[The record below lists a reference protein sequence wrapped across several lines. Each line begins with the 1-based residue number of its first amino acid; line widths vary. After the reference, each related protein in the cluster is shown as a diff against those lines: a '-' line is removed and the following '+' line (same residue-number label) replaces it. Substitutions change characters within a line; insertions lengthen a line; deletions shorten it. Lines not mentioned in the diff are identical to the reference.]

1 MKTRNDSTVLSK
13 RSILQATYALSLV
26 GAILSLG
33 GIFSELATHLQF
45 RLDRIFST
53 GMLHGA
59 SEQQKSTLLLY
70 LAAAV
75 VGLITVGL
83 ILCRLL
89 RRRETYEGLAAWE
102 RAVILVGI
110 VLLAVIGLS
119 VWTIL
124 REEIGW
130 SESYSYEIL
139 SQNYL
144 HGTELRGL
152 TATLALYLG
161 LLLLVDRWFRRRAVA
176 EQIKAAE
183 DDLNRRLDP

>member
-1 MKTRNDSTVLSK
+1 MKTQNDSTVLSK

-89 RRRETYEGLAAWE
+89 RRRETDEGLAAWE
-102 RAVILVGI
+102 RAVILVGM
-110 VLLAVIGLS
+110 VLLAAIGLS
-119 VWTIL
+119 VWMIL
-124 REEIGW
+124 RQEADRMDKYG
-130 SESYSYEIL
+130 YEI
-139 SQNYL
+139 QARDYL

-176 EQIKAAE
+176 EQIKTAE